1 MKKKT
6 MRICTGEWI
15 DKLVSSIGDYVV
27 MRTTEGVE
35 RCGRISGFELRS
47 FKFNGELVDIPS
59 EIELN
64 GDPYDRVPM
73 DRLESIKIG

>member
-6 MRICTGEWI
+6 KICTGEWI
-15 DKLVSSIGDYVV
+15 DELVSSIGSYVV

-35 RCGRISGFELRS
+35 RSGRISGFELRS
-47 FKFNGELVDIPS
+47 FRFNDKLVDIPF

-64 GDPYDRVPM
+64 GDPYDRVPI

>member
-6 MRICTGEWI
+6 KICNGEWI
-15 DKLVSSIGDYVV
+15 DKLMSSIGSFVV
-27 MRTTEGVE
+27 MRTSEGVE
-35 RCGRISGFELRS
+35 RCGRISGFKMRNFE
-47 FKFNGELVDIPS
+47 FNGKLVDIPS

-64 GDPYDRVPM
+64 GDPYDRVPI

>member
-1 MKKKT
+1 
-6 MRICTGEWI
+6 
-15 DKLVSSIGDYVV
+15 